1 MYCLETGSENLV
13 LFHIHGQKLSQSLD
27 RLPLQY
33 PKLQSQCSPSL
44 LISKQ
49 SLQPSSISAKA
60 VDDTGGFEEPL
71 NLNKLVSISLLAIQV
86 L

>member
-27 RLPLQY
+27 RLPLHY

-49 SLQPSSISAKA
+49 SLQPSSSAKA

-71 NLNKLVSISLLAIQV
+71 NWNKLVSISLLAIQV